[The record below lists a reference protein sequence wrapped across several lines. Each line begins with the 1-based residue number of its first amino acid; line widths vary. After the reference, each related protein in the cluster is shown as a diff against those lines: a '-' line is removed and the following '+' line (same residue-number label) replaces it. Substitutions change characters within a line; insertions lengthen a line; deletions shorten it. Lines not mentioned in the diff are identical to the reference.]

1 MSKQLGSKLIF
12 VAIIGIL
19 ILSIAGCGGGEES
32 TGGTTSTPPG
42 ATPTA
47 TATHTPTHTPTH
59 TATPTPL
66 KTSIGSTAPTYQFGE
81 SISFGGATFVIKS
94 ARKTNEITVTSFGE
108 TDTYTPDKGMYV
120 IVYFTFQGNANNENA
135 GVDAQILRLKDSR
148 GYLYLFNSDLNNNES
163 NDLAL
168 AELKGLNL
176 LSMCSWNNTGVKDL
190 LQVFDVDADA
200 TGLKLE
206 FWDSTLKVK
215 AQVPLGF

>member
-1 MSKQLGSKLIF
+1 MLKQLGIKLVF

-19 ILSIAGCGGGEES
+19 ILSIAACGGGEEA
-32 TGGTTSTPPG
+32 TGGTTSTPSG
-42 ATPTA
+42 A
-47 TATHTPTHTPTH
+47 TPTH
-59 TATPTPL
+59 TATSTTSPTPL
-66 KTSIGSTAPTYQFGE
+66 KTSGDSSAPTYNFGD

-108 TDTYTPDKGMYV
+108 TDTYTPDRGMYV
-120 IVYFTFQGNANNENA
+120 IVYFTFQGNANNEHY
-135 GVDAQILRLKDSR
+135 GVDPQILRLKDSR
-148 GYLYLFNSDLNNNES
+148 GYLYLFNSDLNNYES

-168 AELKGLNL
+168 AELKGLNI
-176 LSMCSWNNTGVKDL
+176 LSMRMWHQTEVKDL

-206 FWDSTLKVK
+206 FWDSTLQVK